1 LNSKWRFKNEMKQK
15 IKRKR
20 EETYLGLGSHFR
32 PTKENPHAGP
42 SYFCN
47 RPRHLA
53 DWWGPL
59 ARSFFLAVAYAR
71 RNRTP

>member
-32 PTKENPHAGP
+32 PSSTLSLCA
-42 SYFCN
+42 
-47 RPRHLA
+47 A
-53 DWWGPL
+53 Q
-59 ARSFFLAVAYAR
+59 A
-71 RNRTP
+71 